1 MGALFS
7 AVIPGFVKEFAD
19 GDTAFME
26 GNEPSGAKAVVGL
39 RINDITTGAILS
51 VDINSTAI
59 AFDGC
64 AVGEEIAGRFTAINA
79 ASTVDSIHVYYV

>member
-1 MGALFS
+1 MGALYN

-26 GNEPSGAKAVVGL
+26 GNEPTNAKKVVGI
-39 RINDITTGAILS
+39 RVNDITTGAILS
-51 VDINSTAI
+51 LDIAGSAI

-64 AVGEEIAGRFTAINA
+64 VVGEEIAGNFTAINA

>member
-19 GDTAFME
+19 SDADFMA
-26 GNEPSGAKAVVGL
+26 NAPTGAKAVVGL